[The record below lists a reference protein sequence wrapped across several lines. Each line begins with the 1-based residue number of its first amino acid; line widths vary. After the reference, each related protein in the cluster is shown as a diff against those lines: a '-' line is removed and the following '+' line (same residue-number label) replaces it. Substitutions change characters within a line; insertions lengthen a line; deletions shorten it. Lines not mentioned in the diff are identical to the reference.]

1 VGNIFLKE
9 GKSMDGKNY
18 ITTVSGGVEI
28 SQSQLQT
35 FKERLE
41 EVKQF
46 HNFIKNLLREGEDFG
61 TVEGV
66 SKPFLFKAGAEKITY
81 ALGLRIAV
89 SIQDRRETDT
99 ELSYTVKCQVI
110 DKNDKVISEGFG
122 IASSNEVKYYL
133 QIQKLINKN
142 IPQSV
147 AVKSLANT
155 LLKMAEKRAIVDAVL
170 HILGLSNIFTQDED
184 TLDEDTLGTEETVKG
199 TTVVNKQQNNQQQN
213 TNANSLEDIIT
224 GVLEQDFV
232 KFISSK
238 SDINEKVRLIHAKLN
253 KLITEASANGDE
265 DRVKMLMSLKRKI
278 QQITKGA

>member
-1 VGNIFLKE
+1 MEN
-9 GKSMDGKNY
+9 KNY
-18 ITTVSGGVEI
+18 ITTVSNGIEV
-28 SQSQLQT
+28 SQSQLQA

-81 ALGLRIAV
+81 ALGLRISV
-89 SIQDRRETDT
+89 VIQDRRENDN
-99 ELSYTVKCQVI
+99 EISYTIKCQI
-110 DKNDKVISEGFG
+110 LDKNDKVVSEGFG

-170 HILGLSNIFTQDED
+170 HILGLSNVFTQDED
-184 TLDEDTLGTEETVKG
+184 TMTEPEDTVKE
-199 TTVVNKQQNNQQQN
+199 TTVVNHHQQNQQQN
-213 TNANSLEDIIT
+213 INSNSLEDIIT

-238 SDINEKVRLIHAKLN
+238 QDINEKARLIHAKLN
-253 KLITEASANGDE
+253 KLITEASASGDDE
-265 DRVKMLMSLKRKI
+265 RVKMLMTLKKKI
-278 QQITKGA
+278 QQAVKGA

>member
-1 VGNIFLKE
+1 MENKT
-9 GKSMDGKNY
+9 Y
-18 ITTVSGGVEI
+18 ITTISNSSGIEA
-28 SQSQLQT
+28 SQSQLQS

-66 SKPFLFKAGAEKITY
+66 SKPFLFKAGAEKICY

-89 SIQDRRETDT
+89 SIQTKTETDT
-99 ELSYTVKCQVI
+99 EVAYTVKCQVI
-110 DKNDKVISEGFG
+110 DRNDKVVSEGFG

-170 HILGLSNIFTQDED
+170 HILGLSNVFTQDED
-184 TLDEDTLGTEETVKG
+184 TLDTEETTVKE
-199 TTVVNKQQNNQQQN
+199 TTVVNHQQQN
-213 TNANSLEDIIT
+213 SHDNHVGSLEDVIA
-224 GVLEQDFV
+224 GVLEESFIKFV
-232 KFISSK
+232 SEKQ
-238 SDINEKVRLIHAKLN
+238 DINEKARLIHAKLN
-253 KLITEASANGDE
+253 KLITEASASGDE
-265 DRVKMLMSLKRKI
+265 ERVKTLMAIKKRI
-278 QQITKGA
+278 QQIVKGA